1 MVTKSAKAPAPRKR
15 PAASAA
21 KKAPAAKPAS
31 KPRAAAAKKPEA
43 AAPAPAR
50 KPRAAPAKK
59 AQPSATAQLKA
70 AAARAELALE
80 DLAKGILDK
89 AIKPG
94 VADVQRLAAA
104 VAEAFDKR
112 VQKKKGGGKKKG
124 GKKKLAKIPGQKKK

>member
-1 MVTKSAKAPAPRKR
+1 MVTKSGKAPAPRKR
-15 PAASAA
+15 PTASAT
-21 KKAPAAKPAS
+21 KKAPTAKPAATA
-31 KPRAAAAKKPEA
+31 RATAAKKPKA
-43 AAPAPAR
+43 ATAAPAR
-50 KPRAAPAKK
+50 KPRAAPAKS

-80 DLAKGILDK
+80 DLARGILDK

-104 VAEAFDKR
+104 VAEVFDKHA
-112 VQKKKGGGKKKG
+112 QKEKGGGKKKG

>member
-15 PAASAA
+15 PAASAT
-21 KKAPAAKPAS
+21 KKSPATKPAA
-31 KPRAAAAKKPEA
+31 
-43 AAPAPAR
+43 

-59 AQPSATAQLKA
+59 PKAAPAAAARKPRAAPKKTQPTATDQLKA
-70 AAARAELALE
+70 AAARAEMALE

-94 VADVQRLAAA
+94 VADVQRLASA
-104 VAEAFDKR
+104 VAEIFDKR
-112 VQKKKGGGKKKG
+112 AQKGKVGGKKKG